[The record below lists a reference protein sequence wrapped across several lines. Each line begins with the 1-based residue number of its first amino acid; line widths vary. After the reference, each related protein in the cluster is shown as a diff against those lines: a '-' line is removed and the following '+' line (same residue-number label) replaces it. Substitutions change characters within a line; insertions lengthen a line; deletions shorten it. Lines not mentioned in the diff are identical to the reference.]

1 MMCHRGHADVVAA
14 RLPVRSRLRFAVA
27 CASSLLLLCATVA
40 LLSSQEAAASVPGG
54 RNQASLGEW
63 LVLTAS
69 SVLEGNASRNSTQD
83 LAQMKPR
90 LSFYEKF
97 MQRLANLNVNT
108 SEAQNGTECEDN
120 DEECIPAEATRVSAL
135 QITGNMADDWEVRN
149 PQDHHPF
156 QFCAEYSDLTA
167 KELRECLTHLMKPIE
182 LARSEPIARNGTD
195 ASLELAAETNRTFN
209 VTEEG
214 GWDSCYE
221 AFAYPE
227 DKATCLTFV
236 TNKLKG
242 DLAFACTKLDT
253 TEQRFKCQRVAA
265 AVKNVKDLI
274 RRQEVVPSELSK
286 DALVKEQNRMQA
298 TMDMQDE
305 ENATETALQKMSPE
319 LNKMLQKTIDIS
331 DESNDKLTSMEQAI
345 NETLLS
351 GPQTA
356 FDRLGPKPG
365 PFGELPGNE
374 EHDYM
379 VAKALA
385 SNLSSTAAAA
395 EAADANTSV
404 DVAKAEMRAIINRGY
419 NGAGDSI
426 RALRLMK
433 TPGGITHPQA
443 AAISAVD
450 QTAGGTAA
458 LHTRAKSNLA
468 YTETLLQIGSSK
480 NRANNLAGRL
490 QGLVQLEKLAMHGN
504 LGDLDSIMNGVV
516 QAPQED
522 VSEEQMEDAK
532 IAAAFGDDGSKFLH
546 NQNDAGKSLFD
557 SNAYMHVPPRPAPK
571 SAANIAAQFRTDS
584 VSTVVPFADD
594 GSEDMDKE
602 PVGDLGDVMDG
613 TTAVHALTPSA
624 EMRQT
629 PAIAQMFDADGRVA
643 GKLATQWMGSG
654 KKEEIA
660 PPAYSFDKSF
670 VHIYKKLMSN
680 GNAELQRI
688 KLLRADEDNRVPSGA
703 LPINANDVQ
712 TALEPTAPEGHE
724 STRQAWL
731 KRWLQ
736 KTRDETDA
744 ADGQS
749 MVYTADGLPT
759 ATRHRLS
766 SSSDSQDKGTKRSK
780 KTPMHKNT
788 EAANEGN
795 DMNSLWNKLLD
806 EEAMAKTAKYEANV
820 AKEQAAIAGRKI
832 EERER
837 EKRVQAS
844 EREEANMRSD
854 EAKVAEDKHDAAVA
868 KRQADE
874 VAHRLA
880 EQKFLAI
887 QAAENKAKQP
897 RRGQELAKEEATSV
911 TAEREQQQVVQGHL
925 TAKRLSD
932 IRSTGLL
939 KAAIVRQAK
948 ANAKAAEKEA
958 EKRAFTK
965 AAAWEAFASAATK
978 ASSKVQQV
986 ARMEQQKALVMHAK
1000 QMDRGLDAAAAHA
1013 SAPRPADTKDL
1024 EATIVATVKRLE
1036 LKAEHE
1042 PVVTKQ
1048 EQDEQRNEVEEAKK
1062 FLEQAALLKQQRAIV
1077 RPEIITKE
1085 KKWASAQ
1092 EPMAV
1097 AGERAP
1103 VIDAPVIDAM
1113 PGAATLAQPV
1123 MSPAARVQDRK
1134 SRVATDFDKVSTDK
1148 VGTISQDAQD
1158 GNAATAARVHA
1169 LALVPG
1175 AIPVLAPAVVPAAAH
1190 TQSVQP
1196 SLAVRPERAVATAA
1210 KAAPAKLSSLD
1221 KAKQMEIQL
1230 KKEDA
1235 QEEAKVA
1242 DLVKSFSNGGDDG
1255 IGGDGDG
1262 GNDHVFA
1269 GLEPAKAAVNVEK
1282 SVYAAGQRATMAQIH
1297 ALSKQASAADSDG
1310 SNLGDLMSIMAAPP
1324 PTSIAAAF
1332 QPVNIAS
1339 HHHMAKIDA
1348 EVCQALSFAPHASLS
1363 CPFLRLDSKE
1373 SLPSQHMRSG

>member
-1 MMCHRGHADVVAA
+1 MRHGGHADVVAA
-14 RLPVRSRLRFAVA
+14 LSPVRSRLRFAVA
-27 CASSLLLLCATVA
+27 CASSLLLLCAVA
-40 LLSSQEAAASVPGG
+40 LLSSQEAAASMPGG
-54 RNQASLGEW
+54 RNQASLGER

-69 SVLEGNASRNSTQD
+69 SVLEGNTSRNSTQATED

-90 LSFYEKF
+90 LTFYEKF

-108 SEAQNGTECEDN
+108 SEAQNGTECENN

-135 QITGNMADDWEVRN
+135 QIAGNMADDWEVRN
-149 PQDHHPF
+149 RQDHHPF
-156 QFCAEYSDLTA
+156 QFCAEYSDLRA

-253 TEQRFKCQRVAA
+253 IEQRFKCQRVAA
-265 AVKNVKDLI
+265 AVKNVKNLI
-274 RRQEVVPSELSK
+274 RRQEVLPSELSK
-286 DALVKEQNRMQA
+286 DALVKEQDRMQA
-298 TMDMQDE
+298 TMDMRDE

-319 LNKMLQKTIDIS
+319 LNKMLQKTMDIS

-385 SNLSSTAAAA
+385 ANLSSTAVAA

-404 DVAKAEMRAIINRGY
+404 DAAKAEMRAIINRGY
-419 NGAGDSI
+419 KGAEDSI

-433 TPGGITHPQA
+433 TPGGITHTQA
-443 AAISAVD
+443 AAISAVE

-468 YTETLLQIGSSK
+468 YAETLLQIGSSM
-480 NRANNLAGRL
+480 NHANNLASRL

-504 LGDLDSIMNGVV
+504 LGDLDSIMNGVL

-522 VSEEQMEDAK
+522 LSEEQMEDAK

-557 SNAYMHVPPRPAPK
+557 SNTYVHVPPSPAPK

-613 TTAVHALTPSA
+613 TTAVHALTPSR

-629 PAIAQMFDADGRVA
+629 PAVAQIFDADGRVA
-643 GKLATQWMGSG
+643 GKLATQGMGSG
-654 KKEEIA
+654 QKEEVA
-660 PPAYSFDKSF
+660 PPAYRFDKSF
-670 VHIYKKLMSN
+670 VHIYKKRMSN
-680 GNAELQRI
+680 GNVETQRV

-703 LPINANDVQ
+703 LPINANAVQ

-731 KRWLQ
+731 KRRLQ
-736 KTRDETDA
+736 KTRDQTDA

-749 MVYTADGLPT
+749 MVNTADGLPT
-759 ATRHRLS
+759 AKRHRLS
-766 SSSDSQDKGTKRSK
+766 SGSDSQDKDTKRIK
-780 KTPMHKNT
+780 KSTMHQNT
-788 EAANEGN
+788 EAGDEGN
-795 DMNSLWNKLLD
+795 DMKSLWNKLLD
-806 EEAMAKTAKYEANV
+806 EEAMAKAAKYEANV
-820 AKEQAAIAGRKI
+820 AKEQAAIARRKI
-832 EERER
+832 EERES

-854 EAKVAEDKHDAAVA
+854 EAKVAEDKHEAAVA

-880 EQKFLAI
+880 EQKFLTI

-897 RRGQELAKEEATSV
+897 QRGQEMAKEEAASV

-925 TAKRLSD
+925 TAKRLAD
-932 IRSTGLL
+932 MRSAGL
-939 KAAIVRQAK
+939 ATTAIVRQAK
-948 ANAKAAEKEA
+948 ANARAAEKEA
-958 EKRAFTK
+958 EKRAFAK
-965 AAAWEAFASAATK
+965 AAAREAFASAATK
-978 ASSKVQQV
+978 ASPKVQQ
-986 ARMEQQKALVMHAK
+986 ATRMEQQKALVMHAK
-1000 QMDRGLDAAAAHA
+1000 QMDRGLDAADAHA

-1024 EATIVATVKRLE
+1024 EATIVATVKRLQ

-1048 EQDEQRNEVEEAKK
+1048 EQDEQRHEVEEAKK
-1062 FLEQAALLKQQRAIV
+1062 QLEQGAPLKQQRAIV
-1077 RPEIITKE
+1077 RPEIITKGQ
-1085 KKWASAQ
+1085 KWASAP
-1092 EPMAV
+1092 EPMDV

-1103 VIDAPVIDAM
+1103 VIDGM
-1113 PGAATLAQPV
+1113 PGAATLARPV

-1134 SRVATDFDKVSTDK
+1134 SRVATNFDKVSTDE

-1158 GNAATAARVHA
+1158 GNAETVARVHA

-1190 TQSVQP
+1190 TRSVQP
-1196 SLAVRPERAVATAA
+1196 SLDVKPERAVATAA
-1210 KAAPAKLSSLD
+1210 KLAPANLSSLD

-1242 DLVKSFSNGGDDG
+1242 DLVKSFSNGEDDG

-1262 GNDHVFA
+1262 VNDHVFA

-1282 SVYAAGQRATMAQIH
+1282 SVYAAGQRANMAQIN

-1310 SNLGDLMSIMAAPP
+1310 SNLGDLMSIMSAPP

-1363 CPFLRLDSKE
+1363 CPFLRSDSKG
-1373 SLPSQHMRSG
+1373 SLPSHL